1 MSSFCLACLV
11 VLCVGVSSAAEF
23 VPPHDSLIGKAVAA
37 PRVHP
42 ESLQGFDISRL
53 TPEQRQILAFR
64 MELLRRRRSA
74 LAGPASNAE
83 LSQRQSATSAASEES
98 AESGSDDL
106 EGANTYGLGAAAFPF
121 LGLYGLGL
129 GGLGVGLG
137 PLAFAGLLG

>member
-1 MSSFCLACLV
+1 MSSFCVTCLV
-11 VLCVGVSSAAEF
+11 ALCVGVSSAAEF
-23 VPPHDSLIGKAVAA
+23 APPHDSLIGKAVAA

-53 TPEQRQILAFR
+53 SPEQRQILAFR
-64 MELLRRRRSA
+64 MELLRRRRAA
-74 LAGPASNAE
+74 LAAQAVNPAPASAE
-83 LSQRQSATSAASEES
+83 LSQKQSAAPAES
-98 AESGSDDL
+98 ADSDDL
-106 EGANTYGLGAAAFPF
+106 EGANTYGLGAAFPF